1 MKKAFTILNNKPR
14 NQRDRRRNINSY
26 FMPNPSLMTGCK
38 EAVANVTARS
48 CRAPLER
55 EKSLPSYLSEFRGS
69 GPG

>member
-1 MKKAFTILNNKPR
+1 MNKAFTILNNKPR

-38 EAVANVTARS
+38 EAVSYATART